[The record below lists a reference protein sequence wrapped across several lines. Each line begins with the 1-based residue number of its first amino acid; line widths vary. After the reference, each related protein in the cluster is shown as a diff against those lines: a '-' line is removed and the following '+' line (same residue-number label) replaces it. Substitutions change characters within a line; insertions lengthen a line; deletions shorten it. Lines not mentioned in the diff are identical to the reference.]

1 MDAQEV
7 ILTLTPLP
15 PPGEV
20 AVGLSKRRL
29 FSPLLQ
35 RTISLSTRSPDTS
48 YVILGR
54 SSHNVTKKLV
64 PAAENAYF
72 DSPNI
77 SRQHAT
83 IFIDSSRSRVMK
95 IRDTGSLHGTY
106 RFGERVPRDGI
117 VLYDQ
122 DTINLGTKIIYDGD
136 IIPPQRI
143 LVNIRWLP
151 VSSLLKAVT
160 APVSGFGIH
169 ELSNSE
175 AELTVAGIL
184 DDGIS
189 SAAPSPS
196 PSYQDGINSLDIVD
210 DRDSKQPSACIP
222 TETSEFAGQSLQVN
236 DTASDIWQPPIK
248 TDVEADQACP
258 PQVENQDGRV
268 TSWIKPLLMGFAA
281 SPTYAETLND
291 NEESL
296 PNESNVQNEPEHVID
311 VQDDAEI
318 EQQREETITQVEERK
333 GSSVVVADDLSAIE
347 ESEVAEE
354 ITHGANKPED
364 ELNSSIE
371 IIDLLSS
378 SPVACQPQEQV
389 SNETG
394 SRESIEICDDQLCD
408 AIVTD
413 EPTSEPVL
421 KPEDSSEPVDAKRR
435 FSDIDDFSDEEID
448 NSQWDVASS
457 KRRRLES
464 SLPPAGEGSPSS
476 HSSLS
481 SAALIGRYAAATA
494 VGLVIGSVSTFTAL
508 LLSDIE

>member
-1 MDAQEV
+1 MDVQEV

-15 PPGEV
+15 PPGEI

-35 RTISLSTRSPDTS
+35 RTITLSTKSPDTS
-48 YVILGR
+48 YVIVGR

-83 IFIDSSRSRVMK
+83 IFIDSSRSRVLK
-95 IRDTGSLHGTY
+95 VRDSGSLHGTY

-117 VLYDQ
+117 VLYDH

-143 LVNIRWLP
+143 LVNIRWLAA
-151 VSSLLKAVT
+151 SSSLKAVT

-175 AELTVAGIL
+175 AELTVAGI
-184 DDGIS
+184 S

-196 PSYQDGINSLDIVD
+196 PSYQDGINSFDNIN
-210 DRDSKQPSACIP
+210 DRDNKQSSPRCL
-222 TETSEFAGQSLQVN
+222 TERNDLAGESLPFN
-236 DTASDIWQPPIK
+236 DNASDIWQPSGK
-248 TDVEADQACP
+248 TDVEVGDGQACP
-258 PQVENQDGRV
+258 PQMENQDGRV

-281 SPTYAETLND
+281 SPTYTTESLNE
-291 NEESL
+291 NEEEFV
-296 PNESNVQNEPEHVID
+296 PNDGNVQIELEHAID
-311 VQDDAEI
+311 IQNDAEI
-318 EQQREETITQVEERK
+318 EQQKEDLTAIQVEECRA
-333 GSSVVVADDLSAIE
+333 GSVASDARSVIE
-347 ESEVAEE
+347 GSEVEE
-354 ITHGANKPED
+354 GITHDATKPD
-364 ELNSSIE
+364 ERSSIE

-378 SPVACQPQEQV
+378 SPVTCQPPEQI
-389 SNETG
+389 SYETG
-394 SRESIEICDDQLCD
+394 SRQSIEICDDQLYD
-408 AIVTD
+408 AIDTD
-413 EPTSEPVL
+413 EPTFAPVQ
-421 KPEDSSEPVDAKRR
+421 KPEGGEQVDAKRR
-435 FSDIDDFSDEEID
+435 FGDVEDQIDEEID
-448 NSQWDVASS
+448 MSC

-464 SLPPAGEGSPSS
+464 SPAPALAGEGSPSS
-476 HSSLS
+476 PSSLS
-481 SAALIGRYAAATA
+481 SAAGRIGRYAAATA
-494 VGLVIGSVSTFTAL
+494 VGLVIGSVGTFTAL